1 MYSFSRILNYLGM
14 WKKGQVFWGV
24 YRRLGLKNDPNYNIK
39 NKVSATTR
47 KEIFW
52 GKIIIITSMSILS
65 FINPMSSVSRS
76 ITNFL

>member
-14 WKKGQVFWGV
+14 WKRGHVFRGV
-24 YRRLGLKNDPNYNIK
+24 YWRLGLKNDSNYNIK
-39 NKVSATTR
+39 NKVSVTTR

-52 GKIIIITSMSILS
+52 GKIIIITSKSILS
-65 FINPMSSVSRS
+65 FIIPMSSVSRS